1 MKNLKI
7 VSVSSRKENPT
18 YNELSILRTHARLI
32 HHSHEKDVVE
42 FLTKLKEAYD
52 FPTAS
57 VTLEVGRRVYDCVG
71 SKWSHSCDWEILG
84 EATYALGNPWD
95 SI

>member
-32 HHSHEKDVVE
+32 HHSHESDVVR
-42 FLTKLKEAYD
+42 FLESSPNAV
-52 FPTAS
+52 S

-71 SKWSHSCDWEILG
+71 PKWSHSSDWEVLG

-95 SI
+95 SIE